1 MTQMTRSRTLLALF
15 AIALGGF
22 AIGTTEFSTMGVLPQ
37 IAADLVPAFESQ
49 REQAIADA
57 GWLVTAYALGV
68 VVGAPA
74 IAVFC
79 SRMSQ
84 TKLAMLLL
92 AALSLTNGLSA
103 LMPDFALTAAARFLA
118 GLPHG
123 AYFGVA
129 SLLAA
134 RIMGPGKQG
143 LGISIALSGLT
154 VANIFGVPLGT
165 WLGQT
170 AGWRWAYVAVAAIFA
185 LSLLLAWLSL
195 PRYPGTPE
203 RNPMDELRAYK
214 RGPFL
219 LMILVG
225 AIGFA
230 GFFAV
235 YSYIADIAVLGV
247 GLDESQVPWLL
258 AAVGVGMTIGNFAGG
273 WLSDRFPRG
282 SIVIGFIA
290 LLAMFA
296 VFSLLAN
303 SPLLLFVL
311 TPLVA
316 GTSSTL
322 TPAVQSR
329 LIALAGDAPLIGAA
343 TNHAAFNIGNSLG
356 AWSGGLVIAQ
366 GYGYFAPGW
375 VGFTLAAIGFALVL
389 VSLAGERRR
398 GVPVAVTASP
408 RERVAEPVATGSI
421 PLPLRCSH

>member
-1 MTQMTRSRTLLALF
+1 MPQMSKARTLLALF

-22 AIGTTEFSTMGVLPQ
+22 AIGTTEFSTMGMLPQ

-68 VVGAPA
+68 VVGAPT
-74 IAVFC
+74 IAVFG

-84 TKLAMLLL
+84 SRLAMLLL
-92 AALSLTNGLSA
+92 AALAITNALSSLT
-103 LMPDFALTAAARFLA
+103 PDFAMTAIARFLS

-154 VANIFGVPLGT
+154 IANIFGVPLGT
-165 WLGQT
+165 WLGQI
-170 AGWRWAYVAVAAIFA
+170 AGWRWAYVAVAGIFA

-195 PRYPGTPE
+195 PRLAGTPE
-203 RNPMDELRAYK
+203 RNPRTSCV
-214 RGPFL
+214 RTRWPFL

-247 GLDESQVPWLL
+247 GLEASQVPWLL
-258 AAVGVGMTIGNFAGG
+258 AMVGVGMTIGNFVGG

-282 SIVIGFIA
+282 SIVVGFIA
-290 LLAMFA
+290 LLTMFA
-296 VFSLLAN
+296 LFSTLATT
-303 SPLLLFVL
+303 PVLLFVL
-311 TPLVA
+311 MPLVA

-322 TPAVQSR
+322 TPSVQSR
-329 LIALAGDAPLIGAA
+329 LIALAGDSPLIGAA
-343 TNHAAFNIGNSLG
+343 TNHAAFNIGNSIG
-356 AWSGGLVIAQ
+356 AWGGGLVIAQ
-366 GYGYFAPGW
+366 GSA
-375 VGFTLAAIGFALVL
+375 T
-389 VSLAGERRR
+389 SRRAGSASCSRAS
-398 GVPVAVTASP
+398 GSCSCCSASP
-408 RERVAEPVATGSI
+408 VTVARVLA
-421 PLPLRCSH
+421 LPPR

>member
-1 MTQMTRSRTLLALF
+1 MPQMSKARTLVALF

-68 VVGAPA
+68 VVGAPT
-74 IAVFC
+74 IAVFG

-84 TKLAMLLL
+84 SRLAMLLL
-92 AALSLTNGLSA
+92 AALAITNALSSLT
-103 LMPDFALTAAARFLA
+103 PDFAMTAIARFLS

-154 VANIFGVPLGT
+154 IANIFGVPLGT
-165 WLGQT
+165 WLGQI
-170 AGWRWAYVAVAAIFA
+170 AGWRWAYVAVAGIFA

-195 PRYPGTPE
+195 PRLAGTPE
-203 RNPMDELRAYK
+203 RNPKDELRAYT
-214 RGPFL
+214 RWPFL

-247 GLDESQVPWLL
+247 GLEASQVPWLL
-258 AAVGVGMTIGNFAGG
+258 AMVGVGMTIGNFVGG

-282 SIVIGFIA
+282 SIVVGFIA
-290 LLAMFA
+290 LLTMFA
-296 VFSLLAN
+296 LFSTLATT
-303 SPLLLFVL
+303 PVLLFVL
-311 TPLVA
+311 MPLVA

-322 TPAVQSR
+322 TPSVQSR
-329 LIALAGDAPLIGAA
+329 LIALAGDSPLIGAA
-343 TNHAAFNIGNSLG
+343 TNHAAFNIGNSIG
-356 AWSGGLVIAQ
+356 AWGGGLVIAQ
-366 GYGYFAPGW
+366 GLGYFAPGW
-375 VGFTLAAIGFALVL
+375 VGFTLASVGFVLVL
-389 VSLAGERRR
+389 FSLAGDRRQGAGASTSVTEEERAARDR
-398 GVPVAVTASP
+398 ALAASG
-408 RERVAEPVATGSI
+408 TGPI
-421 PLPLRCSH
+421 RIG